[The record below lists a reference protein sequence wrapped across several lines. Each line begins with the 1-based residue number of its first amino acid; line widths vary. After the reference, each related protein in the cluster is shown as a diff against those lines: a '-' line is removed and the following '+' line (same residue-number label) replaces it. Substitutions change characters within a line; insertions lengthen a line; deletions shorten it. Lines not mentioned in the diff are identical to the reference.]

1 MAVAPSTGPNSEQSD
16 IGLGR
21 TLDICRRGSD
31 VKTAFAVLGV
41 QRTPRTR
48 DRNSIMGKSS
58 PNVFLFSMI
67 ACHTPFLQRGDMRR
81 ERNREKEREV
91 Q

>member
-41 QRTPRTR
+41 QRTPVRAIETVSWGNHR
-48 DRNSIMGKSS
+48 PMCSYFR
-58 PNVFLFSMI
+58 
-67 ACHTPFLQRGDMRR
+67 
-81 ERNREKEREV
+81 
-91 Q
+91 